1 MEFDS
6 NFKDDLPLLSS
17 FFSDKTTELKPQL
30 DDDDDHG
37 EFSRMELGSS
47 SPSSSKGLFHSL
59 QLHNNFDNHNHNHH
73 QYLHQY
79 FPINGSDHSINNN
92 NNNHFSIDGSLQNL
106 LDHHM
111 PTTQCFDPKIE
122 PNFGNEFSKDHTF
135 ENGVN
140 YKFMHG
146 LLGSGN
152 NVWTNFPGNFLP
164 QFSQLPNS
172 HLGLGSPATS
182 DFSIIGYD
190 HNKKRKR
197 IQLRKENKPPKKLPN
212 IIKGQWTPQEDR
224 LLVQLVDEYGIKKWS
239 QIAKML
245 EGRVGKQCRERW
257 HNHLRPDIR
266 KDTWSEEEDRILI
279 EAHKDIGNRWAEI
292 ARRLPGRTENTIKN
306 HWNATKRRQNSKKL
320 KGRDIDSNN
329 NPNGSSI
336 LQNYIKTLTAG
347 EPNQISDSLP
357 QLVDTHSP
365 APDDCAGFCF
375 GFGPGSGSGS
385 ELECLDLLHH
395 NDAMK
400 SEMDLLELICQ
411 GNL

>member
-1 MEFDS
+1 MFILPSKIPKRWGSSTVIINKQHEPLDQKLTNGLRSNGVHYLCLSTLIKPCVITLQDSHFHFKKRKKTLCLFSSFLIPTFCWSFHLPFCMEFDS

-30 DDDDDHG
+30 DDDNDHG

-59 QLHNNFDNHNHNHH
+59 QLHNNFDNHNHNHNHH

-135 ENGVN
+135 ENGAN

-197 IQLRKENKPPKKLPN
+197 IQLRKENKSPKKLPN

-224 LLVQLVDEYGIKKWS
+224 YT
-239 QIAKML
+239 
-245 EGRVGKQCRERW
+245 
-257 HNHLRPDIR
+257 N
-266 KDTWSEEEDRILI
+266 
-279 EAHKDIGNRWAEI
+279 
-292 ARRLPGRTENTIKN
+292 
-306 HWNATKRRQNSKKL
+306 
-320 KGRDIDSNN
+320 
-329 NPNGSSI
+329 
-336 LQNYIKTLTAG
+336 
-347 EPNQISDSLP
+347 
-357 QLVDTHSP
+357 
-365 APDDCAGFCF
+365 
-375 GFGPGSGSGS
+375 
-385 ELECLDLLHH
+385 
-395 NDAMK
+395 
-400 SEMDLLELICQ
+400 
-411 GNL
+411 

>member
-6 NFKDDLPLLSS
+6 NFKDDLPLFSS
-17 FFSDKTTELKPQL
+17 FFSDKTESKPQL
-30 DDDDDHG
+30 VLDDNDNDHG
-37 EFSRMELGSS
+37 DFSGMELGSS
-47 SPSSSKGLFHSL
+47 SSPSSSSKG
-59 QLHNNFDNHNHNHH
+59 
-73 QYLHQY
+73 
-79 FPINGSDHSINNN
+79 
-92 NNNHFSIDGSLQNL
+92 
-106 LDHHM
+106 
-111 PTTQCFDPKIE
+111 C
-122 PNFGNEFSKDHTF
+122 
-135 ENGVN
+135 
-140 YKFMHG
+140 
-146 LLGSGN
+146 GN

-172 HLGLGSPATS
+172 HLGLGSSSSSSTGN
-182 DFSIIGYD
+182 FSFIGYD

-306 HWNATKRRQNSKKL
+306 HWNATKRRQNSKKF
-320 KGRDIDSNN
+320 KARDADSINNNNN
-329 NPNGSSI
+329 NPNGGGGSI
-336 LQNYIKTLTAG
+336 LQNYIKTLTAAE
-347 EPNQISDSLP
+347 EPNQIPDSLP

-365 APDDCAGFCF
+365 APDDGGGYCF
-375 GFGPGSGSGS
+375 GFGMGSGSGS
-385 ELECLDLLHH
+385 ELECLNLLQQ